1 MLNENGTSFI
11 IGHFCPRSLAILAF
25 NLVRPTTESLFR
37 VPYQTFCACVNGR
50 LTTITH
56 DIFSAI
62 SSVWIVTILGTLPFL
77 FYFGCSFSDLLNL
90 SFGYFKYCF
99 FTKLAI
105 QIFKSKDKWNTS
117 ILAYGLNTV
126 FLIFLL
132 LQSNTTEVVAV
143 SRKFPALIYSTLV
156 LTILIV
162 WYLLSVAKISAE
174 IFFIGRIGLS
184 LCQPSQHC
192 GFDSLY
198 TKRNN

>member
-1 MLNENGTSFI
+1 MS
-11 IGHFCPRSLAILAF
+11 
-25 NLVRPTTESLFR
+25 
-37 VPYQTFCACVNGR
+37 Y
-50 LTTITH
+50 
-56 DIFSAI
+56 
-62 SSVWIVTILGTLPFL
+62 LG
-77 FYFGCSFSDLLNL
+77 
-90 SFGYFKYCF
+90 
-99 FTKLAI
+99 
-105 QIFKSKDKWNTS
+105 KDKWNTS
-117 ILAYGLNTV
+117 ILACGLNTV
-126 FLIFLL
+126 FLILIDFLL